1 LEFDSCTC
9 LGSFAIGYAP
19 CSIVFLIL
27 GWLTCRY
34 QLSRHPVVLRWEFI
48 Y

>member
-1 LEFDSCTC
+1 MVIDDAVDNAILEFDSCTC

-27 GWLTCRY
+27 G
-34 QLSRHPVVLRWEFI
+34 
-48 Y
+48 